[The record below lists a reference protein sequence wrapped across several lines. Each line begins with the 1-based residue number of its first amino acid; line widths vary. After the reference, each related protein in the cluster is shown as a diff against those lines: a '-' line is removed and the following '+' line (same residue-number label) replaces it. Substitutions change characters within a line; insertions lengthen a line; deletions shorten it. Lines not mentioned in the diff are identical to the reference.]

1 VEATILIGVNGN
13 NSIIVENVKLI
24 LNQERRIQMQGEEIQ
39 TTYREIVRLNLVSR
53 FCDATGID
61 SDEIFSD
68 LDKKVVLTETILKD
82 MGWN

>member
-1 VEATILIGVNGN
+1 
-13 NSIIVENVKLI
+13 
-24 LNQERRIQMQGEEIQ
+24 MQGEEIQ